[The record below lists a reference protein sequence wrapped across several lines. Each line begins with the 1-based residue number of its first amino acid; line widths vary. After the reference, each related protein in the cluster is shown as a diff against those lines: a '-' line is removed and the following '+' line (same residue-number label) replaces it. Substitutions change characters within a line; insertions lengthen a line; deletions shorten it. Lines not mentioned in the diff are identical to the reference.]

1 MPRIKKKKETAA
13 RPEKKSSDTILMLI
27 FFLLLVQTVFLFYK
41 NSDVIKDMFREDPNS
56 IYNESKSLEEGLN
69 GSGRFENIDPK
80 NIRIS
85 VLNGCGIPG
94 LAAKWKDKLRDMN
107 FDVRETGNSR
117 IQYDKTI
124 ILSRSEDLS
133 YANYLAQ
140 TVGIPNE
147 NILMQLNKDLVD
159 IDLTVIV
166 GSDYKKFDK

>member
-1 MPRIKKKKETAA
+1 MPRIKKKKEIAA
-13 RPEKKSSDTILMLI
+13 SPEKNSNFPLILI
-27 FFLLLVQTVFLFYK
+27 FFLLLIQTVFLFYK
-41 NSDVIKDMFREDPNS
+41 NFDLIKDIFREDPNS
-56 IYNESKSLEEGLN
+56 IYEENINSGDDLN
-69 GSGRFENIDPK
+69 ISGQFEDIDPK
-80 NIRIS
+80 NVRIS
-85 VLNGCGIPG
+85 ILNGCGIPG
-94 LAAKWKDKLRDMN
+94 LAAKWKDKLRDLN

-124 ILSRSEDLS
+124 ILSRSEDLT

-140 TVGIPNE
+140 TLGIPNE